1 MIELFDNYKYLKQKY
16 KNSRSIIFKKMYAQ
30 KIENLAKV
38 ITDRLGIKDVESL
51 INADKFHQY
60 E

>member
-51 INADKFHQY
+51 INTDKYFN